1 MEKQE
6 TKLVKIQKEICN
18 KYGLNFEPCDLYLKI
33 GISLDIKEKS
43 KSQPIHALRHPA

>member
-18 KYGLNFEPCDLYLKI
+18 KYGFNFEPCDLHLKV
-33 GISLDIKEKS
+33 GISLDINVK
-43 KSQPIHALRHPA
+43 